1 MEERFPLQEII
12 GVDKKNPFLTVC
24 ADPQQPGKLM
34 VFFGAVLLEIVDDD
48 RENPSFKLL
57 LARLYNAKV
66 KVKTLVETFG
76 VAHTTL
82 KRWGDALKSD
92 DPERLVRIL
101 AGRQHPRKLTA
112 EILGFAKKRFSHIYP
127 HNHYSYSNQIR
138 EEIEATFE
146 VTLSGETLRPYF
158 AQWKALELSD
168 VVNKPEAVQ
177 GASGEDQPPSGEQ
190 GREHRV
196 HGDPGCVRAE
206 CEQGPVEVL
215 PPFSQ
220 DAHSLP
226 VRSVDADATRKGHE
240 ACEPCE
246 RLPGYGAVQEAQ
258 AGVFGV
264 PNRKH
269 TDILEVA
276 PGEGY
281 QFCHHAGILLFSAF
295 LQQLSA
301 GLGEAAALTK
311 QWLAAVLLG
320 AMNIEQS
327 KLLDW
332 GALQC
337 LLGEVVV
344 NLHQQRQALG
354 ELALTGALELL
365 LRFNGAWA
373 GIEHCRDFYYD
384 PHSKHYTGVKKIL
397 KGWCARLRFAEKVLH
412 MDFIHTVSGAP
423 VYIVHDDNF
432 YDLRE
437 RFFDVVNAFRAQFS
451 LARNVPLTFVVDRGL
466 YSLEVFEKII
476 SEPAVTYF
484 VTWEKGYQG
493 NLEQSLEWTGTH
505 TLYRAKNASEDLR
518 RFEFQYLD
526 ESWSRNEAIRR
537 LIVRA
542 KHPNGN
548 SIQVSILTNDLNRC
562 AKELIT
568 LMFNRWL
575 QENDFKYLDNHFGIN
590 EITAYGSISYKE
602 LSQSIE
608 DKQMKSGEYEALE
621 KERMVIKRR
630 LQALLLQAHCAKS
643 DNKNREK
650 AIDQL
655 TERLAEVE
663 AEMANTTKEV
673 SRLETLIE
681 QDFRK
686 LDSAKKALMD
696 GIKITARNL
705 FYMLLQPFK
714 EAYNNYRD
722 DHVLFRHLTRSHGL
736 LRDRGPVMEVLLFP
750 EARFPPKVVGIINE
764 MLAQLN
770 ASQLTMP
777 NGSGKTL
784 HFRLIQ
790 QESILFCIDHDQ

>member
-1 MEERFPLQEII
+1 MI
-12 GVDKKNPFLTVC
+12 
-24 ADPQQPGKLM
+24 
-34 VFFGAVLLEIVDDD
+34 FFGAVLLEIVDSD

-66 KVKTLVETFG
+66 KAKTLVETFG

-82 KRWGDALKSD
+82 RRWGEALKGD
-92 DPERLVRIL
+92 DPELLVRIL
-101 AGRQHPRKLTA
+101 AGRHHPRKLTA

-127 HNHYSYSNQIR
+127 HNHYSYSQQIR
-138 EEIEATFE
+138 EEIQATFE
-146 VTLSGETLRPYF
+146 VSLSSETLRPYF
-158 AQWKALELSD
+158 AQWKASQSHDTE
-168 VVNKPEAVQ
+168 NKPEAPQ
-177 GASGEDQPPSGEQ
+177 GGSSGESEPRSGALEGQHRAGSDPTGSAACCEPASVEELPPSSGQPDSRPE
-190 GREHRV
+190 G
-196 HGDPGCVRAE
+196 
-206 CEQGPVEVL
+206 
-215 PPFSQ
+215 S
-220 DAHSLP
+220 
-226 VRSVDADATRKGHE
+226 ADAYATQESPGVC
-240 ACEPCE
+240 APSE
-246 RLPGYGAVQEAQ
+246 RLPGHGAVQQ
-258 AGVFGV
+258 ALPVVVGV

-269 TDILEVA
+269 TEILAVA

-295 LQQLSA
+295 MQQLSA

-332 GALQC
+332 GALQF

-354 ELALTGALELL
+354 ELALTGAVELL
-365 LRFNGAWA
+365 LRFNGRWA
-373 GIEHCRDFYYD
+373 GMEDCRDFYYD

-412 MDFIHTVSGAP
+412 MDFIHTVWGSP

-432 YDLRE
+432 HDLRE

-451 LARNVPLTFVVDRGL
+451 LDRNVPLTFVVDRGL

-476 SEPAVTYF
+476 TEPAVTYF

-505 TLYRAKNASEDLR
+505 NLYRAKNASQDLR

-526 ESWSRNEAIRR
+526 EPWTRGEAIRR

-542 KHPNGN
+542 THPNGN
-548 SIQVSILTNDLNRC
+548 SIQVSILTNDPNRC
-562 AKELIT
+562 AKEFIT

-575 QENDFKYLDNHFGIN
+575 QENDFKYLDTHFGIN

-608 DKQMKSGEYEALE
+608 DKQMKNGEYKALE
-621 KERMVIKRR
+621 NQRIAIKRQLKTR
-630 LQALLLQAHCAKS
+630 LLHKHCAKRN
-643 DNKNREK
+643 NKNREQ

-655 TERLAEVE
+655 TKRLAEVE
-663 AEMANTTKEV
+663 AEMANTNKEV

-705 FYMLLQPFK
+705 FYILLQPFK

-750 EARFPPKVVGIINE
+750 EARFPPKVVGIIND

-790 QESILFCIDHDQ
+790 QESILFCINHDQ

>member
-1 MEERFPLQEII
+1 MEEPLPLQEII

-24 ADPQQPGKLM
+24 KDPQQPGKLM
-34 VFFGAVLLEIVDDD
+34 VFFGAVLLEIVEDD
-48 RENPSFKLL
+48 RENPAFKLL

-101 AGRQHPRKLTA
+101 AGRRHPRKLTA
-112 EILGFAKKRFSHIYP
+112 EILGFAQKRFSHIYP
-127 HNHYSYSNQIR
+127 HNPYSYSQQIR
-138 EEIEATFE
+138 EEIQATFG
-146 VTLSGETLRPYF
+146 VTLSSETLRPYF
-158 AQWKALELSD
+158 AQWKRRQRSD
-168 VVNKPEAVQ
+168 VVNKPEAPP
-177 GASGEDQPPSGEQ
+177 GACGGNEPPSDEPGGEDTPHAD
-190 GREHRV
+190 R
-196 HGDPGCVRAE
+196 GCLGAA
-206 CEQGPVEVL
+206 CEQAALEQVPALSPDPNNL
-215 PPFSQ
+215 PGR
-220 DAHSLP
+220 SL
-226 VRSVDADATRKGHE
+226 DADAPLRGDE
-240 ACEPCE
+240 AGEPTE
-246 RLPGYGAVQEAQ
+246 RLSGHGAVEEALP
-258 AGVFGV
+258 GVFGV

-269 TDILEVA
+269 RDMLEVA
-276 PGEGY
+276 PGAGY
-281 QFCHHAGILLFSAF
+281 QFCHHVGLLLFSAF
-295 LQQLSA
+295 LQPLSA
-301 GLGEAAALTK
+301 GLGEAAALIK

-320 AMNIEQS
+320 AIKVEQS

-332 GALQC
+332 GALEL

-354 ELALTGALELL
+354 ELALTGTLELL
-365 LRFNGAWA
+365 LRFNGSWA
-373 GIEHCRDFYYD
+373 GLGDCRDFYYD

-423 VYIVHDDNF
+423 VYIVHEDNF
-432 YDLRE
+432 HDLRE
-437 RFFDVVNAFRAQFS
+437 RFFGVVSAFRAQFS
-451 LARNVPLTFVVDRGL
+451 LDGNVPLTFVVDRGL
-466 YSLEVFEKII
+466 YALSVFEKII
-476 SEPAVTYF
+476 ADPRVTYF
-484 VTWEKGYQG
+484 VTWEKGYRG
-493 NLEQSLEWTGTH
+493 DLEEALVWTGTH
-505 TLYRAKNASEDLR
+505 HLYRAKNAREDLR
-518 RFEFQYLD
+518 RFDFEYL
-526 ESWSRNEAIRR
+526 EEPWPRGEGIRR

-542 KHPNGN
+542 THPNGN
-548 SIQVSILTNDLNRC
+548 AIQVSILTNDPNRC

-575 QENDFKYLDNHFGIN
+575 QENDFKYLDTHFGIN

-602 LSQSIE
+602 LSETIE
-608 DKQMKSGEYEALE
+608 DKQIKNGEYKALQNQ
-621 KERMVIKRR
+621 RTAIKQQLKTR
-630 LQALLLQAHCAKS
+630 LLNKHRAKRN
-643 DNKNREK
+643 NKNREQ

-655 TERLAEVE
+655 TKRLADVE
-663 AEMANTTKEV
+663 AQMATTAKEV

-681 QDFRK
+681 RDFHK
-686 LDSAKKALMD
+686 LDCAKKALMD

-705 FYMLLQPFK
+705 FYILLQPFK

-764 MLAQLN
+764 MLGQLN

-777 NGSGKTL
+777 NGSGKML

-790 QESILFCIDHDQ
+790 QESILFYLEEDQ

>member
-1 MEERFPLQEII
+1 MEEPIPLQEII

-24 ADPQQPGKLM
+24 KDPQQPGKLM

-92 DPERLVRIL
+92 DPERLVCIL

-127 HNHYSYSNQIR
+127 HNHYSHSQQIR
-138 EEIEATFE
+138 EEIQATFE
-146 VTLSGETLRPYF
+146 VTLSSETLRPYF
-158 AQWKALELSD
+158 AQWKPLQLSD
-168 VVNKPEAVQ
+168 AVQKPEAPQ
-177 GASGEDQPPSGEQ
+177 GASGENQPPSGDP
-190 GREHRV
+190 GGEHTA
-196 HGDPGCVRAE
+196 HDDPGCLRAASE
-206 CEQGPVEVL
+206 HAPLEGV
-215 PPFSQ
+215 PPCPQ
-220 DAHSLP
+220 DPNSLP
-226 VRSVDADATRKGHE
+226 GRSVDADATLKGHE
-240 ACEPCE
+240 SCE
-246 RLPGYGAVQEAQ
+246 RLPGHGAVQEALP
-258 AGVFGV
+258 VVSGV

-269 TDILEVA
+269 TEILEIA

-295 LQQLSA
+295 MQPLSA

-332 GALQC
+332 GALQF

-354 ELALTGALELL
+354 ELALTGAVELL
-365 LRFNGAWA
+365 LRFNGTWA

-384 PHSKHYTGVKKIL
+384 PHSKHYTGMKKIL

-432 YDLRE
+432 RDLRE
-437 RFFDVVNAFRAQFS
+437 RFFDVVVAFRAQFS
-451 LARNVPLTFVVDRGL
+451 LDRNVPLTFVVDRGL
-466 YSLEVFEKII
+466 YSLSVFEQLIAD
-476 SEPAVTYF
+476 PAATYF

-493 NLEQSLEWTGTH
+493 DLAQALVWTGTH
-505 TLYRAKNASEDLR
+505 NLYRAKNASQDLR
-518 RFEFQYLD
+518 RFDFQYRD
-526 ESWSRNEAIRR
+526 EPWSRDETIRR
-537 LIVRA
+537 VIVRA

-548 SIQVSILTNDLNRC
+548 AIQVSILTNDPSRC

-590 EITAYGSISYKE
+590 EITAYGSVSYKE
-602 LSQSIE
+602 LSQTIE
-608 DKQMKSGEYEALE
+608 DKQMKSGEYKALE
-621 KERMVIKRR
+621 KQRTAIKRQLKTR
-630 LQALLLQAHCAKS
+630 LLQKHCAKRN
-643 DNKNREK
+643 NKKTQED
-650 AIDQL
+650 IDQL
-655 TERLAEVE
+655 TKRLAEVE
-663 AEMANTTKEV
+663 AEMANTNKEV

-681 QDFRK
+681 QDFHK

-696 GIKITARNL
+696 SIKITARNL
-705 FYMLLQPFK
+705 FYILLQPFK
-714 EAYNNYRD
+714 QAYNNYRD

-770 ASQLTMP
+770 ASQLSMP

-784 HFRLIQ
+784 YFRLIQ
-790 QESILFCIDHDQ
+790 QESILFCINHDQ